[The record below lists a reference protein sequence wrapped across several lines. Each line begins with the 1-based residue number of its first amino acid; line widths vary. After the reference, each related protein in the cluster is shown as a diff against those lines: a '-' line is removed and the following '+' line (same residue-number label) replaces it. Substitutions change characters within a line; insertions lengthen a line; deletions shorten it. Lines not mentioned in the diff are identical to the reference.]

1 MARYGFIHDKLEIK
15 FLVLYIMSRAA
26 APLDFSTLTDLTL
39 IDEGVDYFD
48 FAEAV
53 AELVES
59 GHLELNEDGRYVI
72 TEKGKK
78 NGKKNGKSEK

>member
-1 MARYGFIHDKLEIK
+1 M
-15 FLVLYIMSRAA
+15 
-26 APLDFSTLTDLTL
+26 
-39 IDEGVDYFD
+39 DEGVDYFE

-72 TEKGKK
+72 TEKGTDSLLDFQQEW
-78 NGKKNGKSEK
+78 NRLCGLVEKIFREDRR